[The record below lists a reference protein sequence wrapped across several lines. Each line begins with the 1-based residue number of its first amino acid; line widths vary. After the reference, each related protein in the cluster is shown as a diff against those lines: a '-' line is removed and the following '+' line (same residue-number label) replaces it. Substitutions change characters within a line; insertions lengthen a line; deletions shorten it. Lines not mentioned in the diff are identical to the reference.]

1 MITPDTLL
9 IRNESLLTAPIGADT
24 AMLDMDS
31 GKYFVLQEVAT
42 FIWERLAQPST
53 PEELCAELRQRYE
66 VTAERCRAD
75 VLAFLQK
82 AHDKGLLRRA
92 G

>member
-1 MITPDTLL
+1 MITASTQLV
-9 IRNESLLTAPIGADT
+9 RNEALLTAPIGSDT

-31 GKYFVLQEVAT
+31 GKYFVLPEVAA
-42 FIWERLAQPST
+42 FIWERLARPST
-53 PEELCAELRQRYE
+53 AEELCVELQERYE

-82 AHDKGLLRRA
+82 AHDRGLVRPA